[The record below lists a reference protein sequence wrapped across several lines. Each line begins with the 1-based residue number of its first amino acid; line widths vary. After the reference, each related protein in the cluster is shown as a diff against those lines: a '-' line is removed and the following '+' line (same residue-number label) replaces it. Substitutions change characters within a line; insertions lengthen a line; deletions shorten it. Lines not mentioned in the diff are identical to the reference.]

1 MADVRHYDP
10 DEVFDDGGLF
20 ERELAECTDPEH
32 HHEYSRHHRHPAGQQ
47 RAAAPIKLEDGA
59 RANEFVNAI
68 THDSAFSDGKDWDD
82 IQAN

>member
-32 HHEYSRHHRHPAGQQ
+32 HHEYSRHHEASNGRLLPQAGGPVPGPMIRQRHYP
-47 RAAAPIKLEDGA
+47 
-59 RANEFVNAI
+59 
-68 THDSAFSDGKDWDD
+68 
-82 IQAN
+82 